1 MLAVLVASISALML
15 ATGPSVP
22 AHAAV
27 DSTPDGSIGIRL
39 LEIPA
44 EAADDPRALLYIVDH
59 VQPGTVIERRMLVAN
74 STDQAT
80 AIDLYA
86 AAATVQDGV
95 FQGADGRSPND
106 LSTWTSVSDPRPV
119 LAAGGEQIVTVTI
132 AVPSDAAPGEQYGAV
147 WAETS
152 STTETG
158 VTAVNRVGIRL
169 YLSVG
174 PGGAPAADFTVDSLT
189 ATRSDAGQP
198 TVLAVVRNTG
208 GRALDLV
215 GELTLTG
222 GPGGLSA
229 GPFPA
234 VLGTTVGIGDDET
247 VTIVLDEQIP
257 AGPWNAQLTLRSGL
271 LERSVSASITFPE
284 AGSAAPV
291 ETSTWPTLRDVLLIS
306 AVLVLLAM
314 LTVMI
319 LVRRRRSK
327 FAVAA

>member
-15 ATGPSVP
+15 AIGPSVP

-39 LEIPA
+39 LEIPV
-44 EAADDPRALLYIVDH
+44 EAADDPRALLYIVYH
-59 VQPGTVIERRMLVAN
+59 VQPGAVIERRMLVAN
-74 STDQAT
+74 GTDQPT
-80 AIDLYA
+80 GIDLYA

-95 FQGADGRSPND
+95 FQGTDGRSPND
-106 LSTWTSVSDPRPV
+106 LSTWTSVSEPHPV

-147 WAETS
+147 WAEITS
-152 STTETG
+152 TAETG

-189 ATRSDAGQP
+189 ATRSTAKEP
-198 TVLAVVRNTG
+198 TVLAEVRNTG
-208 GRALDLV
+208 GRALDMF

-234 VLGTTVGIGDDET
+234 VLGTTVGVGDDET

-257 AGPWNAQLTLRSGL
+257 AGPWNAQFTLHSGV
-271 LERSVSASITFPE
+271 LERSVSAAITFPD

-291 ETSTWPTLRDVLLIS
+291 EISSGPTLRDIVLIS
-306 AVLVLLAM
+306 AIVVLLA
-314 LTVMI
+314 V
-319 LVRRRRSK
+319 LVVLIMGRRRRARN
-327 FAVAA
+327 AVVA